1 MTEVKVRKKDGSEE
15 PLQLSKIEGAV
26 KKAGGSVAL
35 AAETAL
41 EVGVWAKERAKQGVI
56 TTIEL
61 QKQVVNFV
69 ATKNSQ
75 VATAMQNFVKKA
87 AEAKPQMPAV
97 RIEEKP
103 KEALGAVAKAEER
116 VAGAV
121 QQIVS
126 KAAELK
132 PSAPGTGAEKKPE
145 GKEEESSEEKQES
158 ASEEKTE

>member
-1 MTEVKVRKKDGSEE
+1 MTEVKVKKKDGSEE

-61 QKQVVNFV
+61 QRQVVGFV

-97 RIEEKP
+97 SIEEKP
-103 KEALGAVAKAEER
+103 KEVLGAAAKAEEK

-132 PSAPGTGAEKKPE
+132 PSAPGTGATEKK
-145 GKEEESSEEKQES
+145 EESDEEKQES
-158 ASEEKTE
+158 TSEEKKE